1 MTCYGL
7 SRSLNAK
14 NISCSIVVTQPLPE
28 VTSRSRDV
36 NKHGDG
42 VNEFTPL
49 LKCKLG
55 LMDKYIFLFDL
66 NDIKIILIDLIIMQ
80 ITFIDM

>member
-1 MTCYGL
+1 MCL
-7 SRSLNAK
+7 SSK
-14 NISCSIVVTQPLPE
+14 GPGIPPE

-49 LKCKLG
+49 LICKLG
-55 LMDKYIFLFDL
+55 LIDKF
-66 NDIKIILIDLIIMQ
+66 IILIDLKNIKISSIDIIIMQ

>member
-1 MTCYGL
+1 LQKRLYFAGTCL
-7 SRSLNAK
+7 SSK
-14 NISCSIVVTQPLPE
+14 GPGIPPE